1 MVVNGYSE
9 QWLRKGFPWVYPKEV
24 VTRPARVKPGQSVA
38 LRSQGGHDLGMGL
51 WDEGWIAVRRFRPD
65 AGSLPIEEALERALA
80 LREQVV
86 DPGTTAYRLVNAEND
101 GLPGI
106 RVDRWG
112 WHMVLTLDS
121 PSLMPLVEAT
131 CDWLEQRLQPRGIHL
146 AWRID
151 PRDSVKPAGPERR
164 LRGHEAPADVRVTE
178 RGASFL
184 VRPGGKDVGL
194 FTDMRDNRA
203 WLEPHWGGRRVLNL
217 FAHTGAFSVCA
228 ALGGASQVVSV
239 DLSEPYL
246 ERARANFVANDLDPE
261 QHDFLAEDVRRALD
275 RLRRTKQS
283 FDMVLLD
290 PPSFSH
296 GPEGALSLERDYAR
310 LVASSVR
317 VLQPGGWLVAAL
329 NLGKVSPKQFQGFV
343 KAGAHKAGRGLQL
356 LFEGGQA
363 ADHPS
368 ASWFPEG
375 RYLKFAVYRA
385 L

>member
-151 PRDSVKPAGPERR
+151 DLALHRDVLPCGFRTGPG
-164 LRGHEAPADVRVTE
+164 LD
-178 RGASFL
+178 
-184 VRPGGKDVGL
+184 DVGAEL
-194 FTDMRDNRA
+194 TA
-203 WLEPHWGGRRVLNL
+203 GLYQKG
-217 FAHTGAFSVCA
+217 
-228 ALGGASQVVSV
+228 
-239 DLSEPYL
+239 
-246 ERARANFVANDLDPE
+246 ARAHRWVADLE
-261 QHDFLAEDVRRALD
+261 
-275 RLRRTKQS
+275 
-283 FDMVLLD
+283 
-290 PPSFSH
+290 
-296 GPEGALSLERDYAR
+296 
-310 LVASSVR
+310 
-317 VLQPGGWLVAAL
+317 
-329 NLGKVSPKQFQGFV
+329 
-343 KAGAHKAGRGLQL
+343 
-356 LFEGGQA
+356 
-363 ADHPS
+363 
-368 ASWFPEG
+368 
-375 RYLKFAVYRA
+375 
-385 L
+385 